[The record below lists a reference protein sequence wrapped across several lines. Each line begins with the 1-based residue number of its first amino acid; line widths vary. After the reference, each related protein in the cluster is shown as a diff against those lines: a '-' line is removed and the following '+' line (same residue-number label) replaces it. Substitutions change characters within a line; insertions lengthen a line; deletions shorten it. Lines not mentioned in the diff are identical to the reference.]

1 MKGFLLVLAGLVLG
15 GVSFLVLMH
24 LSIEMVGTTT
34 VPNVVGL
41 TPEKAKEV
49 LKHSHLSCEII
60 GSGKVLR
67 THPKAGERVKE
78 NRVVKLYCEEQKK
91 MRVPNLMGVQLN
103 MAERILKEYGYNIQ
117 KVFFPFKGSDGRVMG
132 MFPEPG
138 SSFSGTVTL
147 LVDEG
152 EPKIFERLRDFRGM
166 NLEGTGLKIDV
177 LKVGQGRRVKDQY
190 PKPGVISSW
199 VIFILGR

>member
-1 MKGFLLVLAGLVLG
+1 MKGFPLVLAGLVLG
-15 GVSFLVLMH
+15 GVSFLILMY

-34 VPNVVGL
+34 VPNIVGL

-91 MRVPNLMGVQLN
+91 DASAKFDRCPIEHGRENSEGIRVQYPEGFFSFQ
-103 MAERILKEYGYNIQ
+103 RIRW
-117 KVFFPFKGSDGRVMG
+117 KGHGNVSRTWK
-132 MFPEPG
+132 F
-138 SSFSGTVTL
+138 
-147 LVDEG
+147 
-152 EPKIFERLRDFRGM
+152 ILRYRNVVG
-166 NLEGTGLKIDV
+166 
-177 LKVGQGRRVKDQY
+177 GQGRAENFREIKRFQRDE
-190 PKPGVISSW
+190 S
-199 VIFILGR
+199 